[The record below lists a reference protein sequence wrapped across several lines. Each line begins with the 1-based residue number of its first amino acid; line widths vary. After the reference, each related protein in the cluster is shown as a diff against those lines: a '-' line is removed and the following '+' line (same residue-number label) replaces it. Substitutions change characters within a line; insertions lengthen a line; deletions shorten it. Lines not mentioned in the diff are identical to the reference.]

1 MSWRHP
7 GGICYTSPVVPRPV
21 VLTASHSELSADP
34 VAPHELTSTSS
45 TRLNLK
51 SSATKDTVVTITVPS
66 TVDVDIHFS
75 GGTQQ

>member
-1 MSWRHP
+1 
-7 GGICYTSPVVPRPV
+7 
-21 VLTASHSELSADP
+21 
-34 VAPHELTSTSS
+34 
-45 TRLNLK
+45 LK